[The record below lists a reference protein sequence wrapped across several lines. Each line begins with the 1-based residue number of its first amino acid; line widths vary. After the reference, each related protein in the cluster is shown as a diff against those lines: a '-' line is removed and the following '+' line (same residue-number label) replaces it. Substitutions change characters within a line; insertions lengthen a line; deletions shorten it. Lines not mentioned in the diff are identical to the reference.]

1 MPFFETSVQE
11 IKYKVLK
18 KVAEL
23 AYEDALTPENI
34 LPIAEEIIPEGK
46 ATMRCCIYKERA
58 IINQRI
64 AAAIG
69 GGGRSRRAVRVLPIA
84 CDECPIDGIQVTHSC
99 HGCIARYCVNTCP
112 KGAIS
117 VVNMR
122 AQIDKTKCVECG
134 QCLNACSYSAI
145 VKVTR
150 PCVEACKTRAI
161 EIDGDTRKARIN
173 EEKCVS
179 CGACVH
185 HCPFGAITDESFIP
199 EIIQTIRES
208 ENNTKYHVYAI
219 LAPAIA
225 TQYPK
230 LSVGRIVT
238 ALTKL
243 GFYFVGEAAEGADL
257 AAWEEAQELAE
268 KGFLTSSC
276 CPAFVS
282 FVGQEFPNL
291 KDYVSHTLSPMA
303 ILAKHIKERD
313 PKARCIFI
321 GPCIA
326 KKTEAISTRASEY
339 VDYSMTFEEMQ
350 AMFGAMDI
358 DPETCEDAQLRSVSS
373 FGRGFARCGG
383 LAEAVQQAL
392 NEQGVT
398 LDKFTLNPIV
408 GDGLAECKKL
418 LTITKSGKMKNNFIE
433 GMACKGGCVG
443 GPACLSHNPRALAL
457 LDKHKKEATGTIQ
470 HTVENI
476 TASDSG
482 IKA

>member
-18 KVAEL
+18 KIAEL
-23 AYEDALTPENI
+23 AYEDRLTPENV
-34 LPIAEEIIPEGK
+34 LPIPEEIIPEGK

-58 IINQRI
+58 IINQRV

-69 GGGRSRRAVRVLPIA
+69 AGGRSKRAVRVLPIA
-84 CDECPIDGIQVTHSC
+84 CDECPIEGIQVTHSC
-99 HGCIARYCVNTCP
+99 RGCIAHYCMNTCP

-117 VVNMR
+117 IVNLR
-122 AQIDKTKCVECG
+122 AQIDKAKCVECG
-134 QCLNACSYSAI
+134 QCLSACSYSAI

-161 EIDGDTRKARIN
+161 EIDPDSHKARIN

-185 HCPFGAITDESFIP
+185 QCPFGAITDESFVP
-199 EIIQTIRES
+199 EIIQMIRES
-208 ENNTKYHVYAI
+208 ENNNKYRVYAI

-230 LSVGRIVT
+230 LSVGRVVT

-243 GFYFVGEAAEGADL
+243 GFFFVAEAAEGADM
-257 AAWEEAQELAE
+257 AAWEEAAELSE

-282 FVGQEFPNL
+282 FVQQEFPNL

-303 ILAKHIKERD
+303 LLAKYIKSRD
-313 PKARCIFI
+313 PLARCVFI

-326 KKTEAISTRASEY
+326 KKSEAMYTRAAEY

-350 AMFGAMDI
+350 AMFGAKDI
-358 DPETCEDAQLRSVSS
+358 DPEECEDAAMRTVSS
-373 FGRGFARCGG
+373 YGRGFAKCGG
-383 LAEAVQQAL
+383 LAEAVEKAL
-392 NEQGVT
+392 AEHGISEEQF
-398 LDKFTLNPIV
+398 KLNPIV

-443 GPACLSHNPRALAL
+443 GPACLTHNPRALAL
-457 LDKHKKEATGTIQ
+457 LEKHKKEGSGTI
-470 HTVENI
+470 HRSHRHPSTEE
-476 TASDSG
+476 
-482 IKA
+482 

>member
-23 AYEDALTPENI
+23 AYEGKLTAENTI
-34 LPIAEEIIPEGK
+34 GIPEEIIPEGNP
-46 ATMRCCIYKERA
+46 TMRCCIYKERA
-58 IINQRI
+58 IINQRV

-84 CDECPIDGIQVTHSC
+84 CDECPIEGIQVTHSC

-122 AQIDKTKCVECG
+122 AQIDKDKCVECG

-150 PCVEACKTRAI
+150 PCVEACKTNAI
-161 EIDGDTRKARIN
+161 EIDPDTRKARIN
-173 EEKCVS
+173 EDKCVS
-179 CGACVH
+179 CGQCVH
-185 HCPFGAITDESFIP
+185 KCPFGAITDESYVP
-199 EIIQTIRES
+199 EIIQTILES
-208 ENNTKYHVYAI
+208 ENNSKYRVYAV

-230 LSVGRIVT
+230 LAVSKVVT
-238 ALTKL
+238 ALIRL
-243 GFYFVGEAAEGADL
+243 GFFFVNEAALGADL
-257 AAWEEAQELAE
+257 TAWEEAKELSE

-282 FVGQEFPNL
+282 FAKQEFPNL
-291 KDYVSHTLSPMA
+291 ADYVSHTLSPMA
-303 ILAKHIKERD
+303 TIARRIKEKD
-313 PKARCIFI
+313 PTAKVVFV

-326 KKTEAISTRASEY
+326 KKSEVLNTPAGQY
-339 VDYSMTFEEMQ
+339 VDYTMTFEEMQ
-350 AMFGAMDI
+350 AMFGARNI
-358 DPETCEDAQLRSVSS
+358 DPAQCEEVELLSVSS

-383 LAEAVQQAL
+383 LADAVQEAL
-392 NEQGVT
+392 IEQGIT
-398 LDKFTLNPIV
+398 EEQFKLNPIV
-408 GDGLAECKKL
+408 GNGLVECKKL
-418 LTITKSGKMKNNFIE
+418 LNITKSGKMKNNFIE
-433 GMACKGGCVG
+433 GMACVNGCVG
-443 GPACLSHNPRALAL
+443 GPACLSHNPRALAQL
-457 LDKHKKEATGTIQ
+457 EMHKKAATGSISG
-470 HTVENI
+470 TVH
-476 TASDSG
+476 DKG
-482 IKA
+482 

>member
-23 AYEDALTPENI
+23 AYEDKLTPENTI
-34 LPIAEEIIPEGK
+34 GIAEEIIPEGK
-46 ATMRCCIYKERA
+46 PTMRCCIYKERA
-58 IINQRI
+58 IINQRV

-69 GGGRSRRAVRVLPIA
+69 AGGRSKRAVRVLPIA
-84 CDECPIDGIQVTHSC
+84 CDECPIEGIQVTHSC

-117 VVNMR
+117 IVNMR
-122 AQIDKTKCVECG
+122 AQIDKSKCVECG

-145 VKVTR
+145 IKVTR

-161 EIDGDTRKARIN
+161 EIDQDTRKALIN

-185 HCPFGAITDESFIP
+185 HCPFGAITDESYIP
-199 EIIQTIRES
+199 EIVKLIRES
-208 ENNTKYHVYAI
+208 ENNTKYRVYAV
-219 LAPAIA
+219 LAPAVA

-230 LSVGRIVT
+230 IAVSRVVT
-238 ALTKL
+238 ALIKL
-243 GFYFVGEAAEGADL
+243 GFYFVTEAALGADL

-282 FVGQEFPNL
+282 FVKQEFPNL
-291 KDYVSHTLSPMA
+291 GNYVSHTLSPMA
-303 ILAKHIKERD
+303 LISKRLKEKD
-313 PKARCIFI
+313 PNCKVVFI

-326 KKTEAISTRASEY
+326 KKSEVLNTRAGEY
-339 VDYSMTFEEMQ
+339 VDYTMTFEEMQ
-350 AMFGAMDI
+350 AMFGAKNV
-358 DPETCEDAQLRSVSS
+358 DPTQCEEVDLLSVSS

-383 LAEAVQQAL
+383 LAEAVKEAL
-392 NEQGVT
+392 LEQGVT
-398 LDKFTLNPIV
+398 DEMFKLDPIV
-408 GDGLAECKKL
+408 GDGLVECKKL
-418 LTITKSGKMKNNFIE
+418 LTITKSGKMKSNFIE

-443 GPACLSHNPRALAL
+443 GPACLSHNPRALAQL
-457 LDKHKKEATGTIQ
+457 ELHKKQGTRSIGDTVQ
-470 HTVENI
+470 HG
-476 TASDSG
+476 DFSG
-482 IKA
+482 ESIMN

>member
-150 PCVEACKTRAI
+150 PCVEACSTRAI
-161 EIDGDTRKARIN
+161 EIDADTRKARIN

-185 HCPFGAITDESFIP
+185 KCPFGAITDESYIP
-199 EIIQTIRES
+199 EIIRLLRES
-208 ENNTKYHVYAI
+208 ENNSKYRVYAV
-219 LAPAIA
+219 LAPAVA

-230 LSVGRIVT
+230 LAVSQVVT
-238 ALTKL
+238 ALIKL
-243 GFYFVGEAAEGADL
+243 GFYFVTEAALGADL
-257 AAWEEAQELAE
+257 AAWEESQELAE

-282 FVGQEFPNL
+282 FTKQEFPNL
-291 KDYVSHTLSPMA
+291 SNYVSHTLSPMA
-303 ILAKHIKERD
+303 LIAQRIKERE
-313 PKARCIFI
+313 PSAKVVFI

-326 KKTEAISTRASEY
+326 KKSEVLNTRASEY
-339 VDYSMTFEEMQ
+339 VDYTMTFEEMQ
-350 AMFGAMDI
+350 AMFGAKDI
-358 DPETCEDAQLRSVSS
+358 DPAECEQVELLSVSS

-392 NEQGVT
+392 RERGIGEGT
-398 LDKFTLNPIV
+398 FKLDPII

-418 LTITKSGKMKNNFIE
+418 LNITKSGKMKSNFIE

-443 GPACLSHNPRALAL
+443 GPACLSHNPRALSML
-457 LDKHKKEATGTIQ
+457 EKHKKDATGSIQ
-470 HTVENI
+470 GTVENI
-476 TASDSG
+476 SSAESAAG
-482 IKA
+482 N

>member
-23 AYEDALTPENI
+23 CYADRLSPAATLAIP
-34 LPIAEEIIPEGK
+34 EEIIPEGK
-46 ATMRCCIYKERA
+46 PTMRCCIYKERA
-58 IINQRI
+58 IINQRV

-69 GGGRSRRAVRVLPIA
+69 GGGHSRRAVRVLPIA

-99 HGCIARYCVNTCP
+99 RGCIAHYCANTCP

-117 VVNMR
+117 IVNLR

-145 VKVTR
+145 VRVVR
-150 PCVEACKTRAI
+150 PCVEACRTKAI
-161 EIDGDTRKARIN
+161 EIHPDTKKARIN

-185 HCPFGAITDESFIP
+185 KCPFGAITDESYLP
-199 EIIQTIRES
+199 EIIRLIRES
-208 ENNTKYHVYAI
+208 ENNQKYHVYAV
-219 LAPAIA
+219 LAPSIA

-230 LSVGRIVT
+230 LAVGQLVT

-243 GFYFVGEAAEGADL
+243 GFYFVAEAAEGADL
-257 AAWEEAQELAE
+257 TAWEEAGELAE
-268 KGFLTSSC
+268 QGFLTSSC

-282 FVGQEFPNL
+282 FVQQEFPNL
-291 KDYVSHTLSPMA
+291 KNYVSTTLSPMA
-303 ILAKHIKERD
+303 TIARRLKERD
-313 PKARCIFI
+313 PEAHVVFI

-326 KKTEAISTRASEY
+326 KKSEAMNTRAAEY

-350 AMFGAMDI
+350 AMFGAKGVE
-358 DPETCEDAQLRSVSS
+358 PEECEEAILRSVSPQ
-373 FGRGFARCGG
+373 GRGFARCGG
-383 LAEAVQQAL
+383 LAEAVQAAL

-398 LDKFTLNPIV
+398 EDKFKLDPAV
-408 GDGLAECKKL
+408 GDGLAECRKL
-418 LTITKSGKMKNNFIE
+418 LMLTKAGKLKQNFIE
-433 GMACKGGCVG
+433 GMACQGGCVG
-443 GPACLSHNPRALAL
+443 GPACLTHNPRALAQL
-457 LDKHKKEATGTIQ
+457 EKYKKDATGTISG
-470 HTVENI
+470 TVADGAE
-476 TASDSG
+476 S
-482 IKA
+482 K

>member
-23 AYEDALTPENI
+23 AYEDRLTPENV
-34 LPIAEEIIPEGK
+34 LPIPEEIIPEGK

-58 IINQRI
+58 IINQRV

-69 GGGRSRRAVRVLPIA
+69 AGGHSRRSVRVLPIA
-84 CDECPIDGIQVTHSC
+84 CDECPIEGIQVTHSC
-99 HGCIARYCVNTCP
+99 RGCIAHYCMNTCP

-117 VVNMR
+117 IVNLR
-122 AQIDKTKCVECG
+122 AQIDKSKCVECG
-134 QCLNACSYSAI
+134 QCLSACSYSAI

-150 PCVEACKTRAI
+150 PCVDACKTRAI
-161 EIDGDTRKARIN
+161 EIDPDSRKARIN

-185 HCPFGAITDESFIP
+185 HCPFGAITDESYVP
-199 EIIQTIRES
+199 EIIRLIRES
-208 ENNTKYHVYAI
+208 ENNSKYRVYAI

-243 GFYFVGEAAEGADL
+243 GFFFVAEAAEGADL
-257 AAWEEAQELAE
+257 AAWEEAAELAE

-282 FVGQEFPNL
+282 FVEQEFPNL

-303 ILAKHIKERD
+303 LIAKYIKERD
-313 PKARCIFI
+313 PLARCVFI

-326 KKTEAISTRASEY
+326 KKSEALHTRAGEY
-339 VDYSMTFEEMQ
+339 VEYSMTFEEMQ
-350 AMFGAMDI
+350 AMFGAKDV
-358 DPETCEDAQLRSVSS
+358 DPETCEDAAMRTVSS
-373 FGRGFARCGG
+373 YGRGFAKCGG
-383 LAEAVQQAL
+383 LAEAVQKAL
-392 NEQGVT
+392 SEHGISEEQFK
-398 LDKFTLNPIV
+398 LDPII

-443 GPACLSHNPRALAL
+443 GPACLTHNPRALAL
-457 LDKHKKEATGTIQ
+457 LEKHKKEGSGTIHRTPRHPAPEQ
-470 HTVENI
+470 E
-476 TASDSG
+476 
-482 IKA
+482 

>member
-23 AYEDALTPENI
+23 AYADKLLPENTI
-34 LPIAEEIIPEGK
+34 GIAEEIIPEGK
-46 ATMRCCIYKERA
+46 PTMRCCIYKERA
-58 IINQRI
+58 IINQRV

-69 GGGRSRRAVRVLPIA
+69 GGGRSKRAVRVLPIA
-84 CDECPIDGIQVTHSC
+84 CDECPIEGIQVTHSC

-117 VVNMR
+117 MVNMR

-150 PCVEACKTRAI
+150 PCVEACNTRAI
-161 EIDGDTRKARIN
+161 EIDPDTHKARIN

-185 HCPFGAITDESFIP
+185 KCPFGAITDESYIP
-199 EIIQTIRES
+199 EIIRLIRES
-208 ENNTKYHVYAI
+208 ENNRKYRVYAV
-219 LAPAIA
+219 LAPAVA

-230 LSVGRIVT
+230 LAVSRVVS
-238 ALTKL
+238 ALIQL
-243 GFYFVGEAAEGADL
+243 GFYFVAEAALGADL
-257 AAWEEAQELAE
+257 TAWEEAQELSE

-282 FVGQEFPNL
+282 FVQQEFPNL
-291 KDYVSHTLSPMA
+291 SAYVSHTLSPMA
-303 ILAKHIKERD
+303 AIARRLKERD
-313 PKARCIFI
+313 PNAKVVFI

-326 KKTEAISTRASEY
+326 KKSEALNTRAGEY
-339 VDYSMTFEEMQ
+339 VDYTMTFEEMQ
-350 AMFGAMDI
+350 AMFGAKGV
-358 DPETCEDAQLRSVSS
+358 DPAQCEEVVLRNVSPY
-373 FGRGFARCGG
+373 GRGFARCGG
-383 LAEAVQQAL
+383 LAEAVQEAL
-392 NEQGVT
+392 DEQGVSSEQ
-398 LDKFTLNPIV
+398 FRLNPII

-418 LTITKSGKMKNNFIE
+418 LNITRSGKMKNNFIE

-443 GPACLSHNPRALAL
+443 GPACLSHNPRALSQL
-457 LDKHKKEATGTIQ
+457 EMHKKLATGSIGD
-470 HTVENI
+470 TVRDQADLAKQSN
-476 TASDSG
+476 S
-482 IKA
+482 